1 MSGEVD
7 ALVIGGGFYGCYIA
21 QDLKARMSS
30 VLLVE
35 QNDDLLQ
42 RASFTNQAR
51 IHQGYHYPRSLQ
63 TGYRSRL
70 NFDRFVREFP
80 ECVMEGIVHLY
91 CIARERS
98 KVSPRHFERFCQIIG
113 ALCAPASAEH
123 TGLFDQRLIDAVYEV
138 REHVFDAAILRD
150 LLRNLLERSGVE
162 VRLGLRAV
170 GIVPDGVRSRV
181 SFSDGSEVTA
191 RYVVNCTY
199 SGLRQILGTASK
211 QRAIL
216 KHEIAELA
224 LIDPP
229 EQLRNLGVTVMCG
242 PFFSVLPFP
251 PRGLHSISHVRY
263 TPHCSW
269 TDIASDAPDPY
280 AALCAHHRESRARL
294 MLCDAQRYIPSL
306 RTARLV
312 DSMFEVKTVLARNEI
327 DDGRPIL
334 VERSDTPNPVWSI
347 LGGKIDNI
355 YDAIERLRSE
365 GL

>member
-1 MSGEVD
+1 MTTEAD

-21 QDLKARMSS
+21 KHLKSRMDS
-30 VLLVE
+30 VVLVE
-35 QNDDLLQ
+35 QQAGLMQ

-91 CIARERS
+91 CVARERS
-98 KVSPRHFERFCQIIG
+98 KVSPRQFERFCQLIG
-113 ALCAPASAEH
+113 AFCAPAKSEYAR
-123 TGLFDQRLIDAVYEV
+123 LFSERLIDTVYEV
-138 REHVFDAAILRD
+138 REHVFDATVLRD
-150 LLRNLLERSGVE
+150 LLRATLERAGVE
-162 VRLGLRAV
+162 TRLGLRAEKV
-170 GIVPDGVRSRV
+170 EPDGARSRV
-181 SFSDGSEVTA
+181 SFSDGSELTA
-191 RYVVNCTY
+191 QYVINCTY
-199 SGLRQILGTASK
+199 SGLRQIGGTASK
-211 QRAIL
+211 RRAIL

-224 LIDPP
+224 LIEPP
-229 EQLRNLGVTVMCG
+229 EELRDLGVTVMCG

-251 PRGLHSISHVRY
+251 ARGLHSISHVRY

-269 TDIASDAPDPY
+269 TDSGADAPEPD
-280 AALCAHHRESRARL
+280 AALCAHNRRSQARL
-294 MLCDAQRYIPSL
+294 MLSDAQRYIPAMDK
-306 RTARLV
+306 ARLV
-312 DSMFEVKTVLARNEI
+312 DSLFEVKTVLARNEI

-334 VERSDTPNPVWSI
+334 VERSDTPNPVWSV

>member
-1 MSGEVD
+1 MSGELD

-21 QDLKARMSS
+21 QDLKARMDS
-30 VLLVE
+30 VVLVE
-35 QNDDLLQ
+35 QEADLLQ

-70 NFDRFVREFP
+70 NFDRFVGEFP

-91 CIARERS
+91 CVARERS
-98 KVSPRHFERFCQIIG
+98 KVSPRHFERFCQIIS
-113 ALCAPASAEH
+113 AVCEPAKPEH
-123 TGLFDQRLIDAVYEV
+123 AALFDERLVERVYEV
-138 REHVFDAAILRD
+138 REQVFNASVLRQ
-150 LLRNLLERSGVE
+150 LLRNRMERSGVE
-162 VRLGLRAV
+162 ACFGLRAEKV
-170 GIVPDGVRSRV
+170 EADGARSRV
-181 SFSDGSEVTA
+181 LFSNGSEITA
-191 RYVVNCTY
+191 RYVINCTY
-199 SGLRQILGTASK
+199 SGLRQIEGTASK
-211 QRAIL
+211 AHAIL

-224 LIDPP
+224 LIEPP

-242 PFFSVLPFP
+242 PFFSILPFP
-251 PRGLHSISHVRY
+251 PRGLHSLSHVRY

-269 TDIASDAPDPY
+269 TDSGGAAPEPY
-280 AALCAHHRESRARL
+280 SALRAHHPSQARL
-294 MLCDAQRYIPSL
+294 MLCDAQRYIPAL
-306 RTARLV
+306 KAARLV

-334 VERSDTPNPVWSI
+334 VERSDTPNPIWSI

-355 YDAIERLRSE
+355 YDAIERLRGE

>member
-1 MSGEVD
+1 MSAEVD

-21 QDLKARMSS
+21 KELKARMGS
-30 VLLVE
+30 VVLVE
-35 QNDDLLQ
+35 QEADLLQ

-70 NFDRFVREFP
+70 NFDRFVQEFP
-80 ECVMEGIVHLY
+80 GCVMEGIVHLY

-98 KVSPRHFERFCQIIG
+98 KVSPRHFERFCQLIG
-113 ALCAPASAEH
+113 APCLRAKSEYEH
-123 TGLFDQRLIDAVYEV
+123 LFNPRLIDAVYEV
-138 REHVFDAAILRD
+138 REHVFDAAYLRD
-150 LLRNLLERSGVE
+150 QLRATLDQAGVE
-162 VRLGLRAV
+162 VRLAMRAEMV
-170 GIVPDGVRSRV
+170 EADGIRSRV
-181 SFSDGSEVTA
+181 SFSGGSEITA
-191 RYVVNCTY
+191 RYVINCTY
-199 SGLRQILGTASK
+199 SGLRQIKGTASR

-224 LIDPP
+224 LIEPP
-229 EQLRNLGVTVMCG
+229 EELCSLGITVMCG

-251 PRGLHSISHVRY
+251 ARRLHSLSHVRY

-269 TDIASDAPDPY
+269 TDTNNDAPEPY
-280 AALCAHHRESRARL
+280 AELCEHHHESQARL

-306 RTARLV
+306 GAAKIV
-312 DSMFEVKTVLARNEI
+312 DSMIEVKTILARNEI

-334 VERSDTPNPVWSI
+334 VERSDTPNPIWSV

-355 YDAIERLRSE
+355 YDAIERLKSE